1 VLRIK
6 TGIFLP
12 RYVLARHGRQIVLG
26 LEDSRGV
33 MSVARFLK
41 QRAVKIQTPGI
52 YTLSNWYDP
61 EGKLRTFACRTSRVS
76 PFRMLLDVP
85 VVGRVGDRLTSYFRE
100 FGKFDG
106 HISDAIHGSFLFEL
120 EMTRAERARLAD
132 KLVWLEKT
140 LEDPTIRDARKNAR
154 YVPNSPH
161 SALTLADGSIVPCFV
176 IDASI
181 SGAAVSAEIQP
192 EIGTALA
199 VGSCVGRVVRLF
211 PEGFAIK
218 FAEPMTSIADLER
231 RVITPPARPKRP
243 RVQRDADEPA
253 ELPEDYYLV

>member
-1 VLRIK
+1 
-6 TGIFLP
+6 
-12 RYVLARHGRQIVLG
+12 
-26 LEDSRGV
+26 

-41 QRAVKIQTPGI
+41 QRAVRIQAPGT
-52 YTLSNWYDP
+52 YTLPNWYDP
-61 EGKLRTFACRTSRVS
+61 EGRLRTFACRTTRVS

-106 HISDAIHGSFLFEL
+106 HISDTVHGGMLLEL

-132 KLVWLEKT
+132 KLVWLERKQQ
-140 LEDPTIRDARKNAR
+140 DPTIRDARKNAR

-176 IDASI
+176 IDASM
-181 SGAAVSAEIQP
+181 SGAAVSSEVQP
-192 EIGTALA
+192 EIGTPLA

-211 PEGFAIK
+211 EEGFAIK
-218 FAEPMTSIADLER
+218 FAEQMVSLADLER
-231 RVITPPARPKRP
+231 RVITPLVRPVRPKLRP
-243 RVQRDADEPA
+243 GADEQA
-253 ELPEDYYLV
+253 ELAEDFYLI

>member
-1 VLRIK
+1 
-6 TGIFLP
+6 
-12 RYVLARHGRQIVLG
+12 
-26 LEDSRGV
+26 

-41 QRAVKIQTPGI
+41 QRAVRIQAPGT
-52 YTLSNWYDP
+52 YTLPNWYDP
-61 EGKLRTFACRTSRVS
+61 EGRLRTFACRTTRVS

-106 HISDAIHGSFLFEL
+106 HISDTVHGGMLLEL

-132 KLVWLEKT
+132 KLVWLERKQQ
-140 LEDPTIRDARKNAR
+140 DPTIRDARKDAR

-176 IDASI
+176 IDASM
-181 SGAAVSAEIQP
+181 SGAAVSSEVQP
-192 EIGTALA
+192 EIGTPLA

-211 PEGFAIK
+211 EEGFAIK
-218 FAEPMTSIADLER
+218 FAEQMVSLADLER
-231 RVITPPARPKRP
+231 RVITPPVRPVRPKLRP
-243 RVQRDADEPA
+243 DADEQA
-253 ELPEDYYLV
+253 ELAEDFYLI